1 MPFEKVE
8 TQVDFPAQERA
19 ILAYWNQIDAF
30 GKLREQNRGKPRWSF
45 LDGPITAN
53 NPMGVHHAWGRT
65 YKDAYQRYFAMTGHE
80 LRYQNGF
87 DCQGLWVEVEVEKEL
102 QLKSK
107 RDIENL
113 VPGDRFASIDKFVGE
128 CKARVD
134 KFAKIQTEQSIR
146 LGYWMDWDRV
156 EDWQKPAD
164 QRRSYF
170 TMSEENNYTI
180 WAFLKKCHQ
189 RGLIYR
195 GFDAMPWCPRC
206 GVGISQME
214 MNEGYRVVAHRAV
227 FLRLPLRDPSPLSPP
242 GRGAGVRGENLLV
255 WTTTPWTLT
264 SNVGAAVHPEL
275 TYLRIKQGDQVYY
288 VGKGAFTARRK
299 EEEFKNKAEWV
310 EGVPKL
316 KSLEQIFKEK
326 KGGFEIV
333 GEIKGADMVGW
344 AYDGPFDEFPAQR
357 HPHGYPDDL
366 ARVVAKQQWAPAV
379 SGRDAHRVVA
389 WNEVSEAEGTGIVH
403 IAPGCGKEDFALGK
417 VVGLPPVA
425 PLTEDGVY
433 LDGFGELTGKNAVL
447 PETADWVIAALQQKN
462 LLFASEKY
470 PHRYPHCWRCKTEL
484 LYRLVD
490 EWFIDM
496 SWRDEIMK
504 ICHDIRWIPK
514 DGLDRELD
522 WLKNMGDWMISKK
535 RYWGLALP
543 IWVDEQ
549 TGEFEVIGS
558 REELKARAVQGWDK
572 FHGHTPHRPWVD
584 LVRIKNPRTG
594 NLMSRVPDV
603 GNPWLDAGIVP
614 YSTLGYNRDRAE
626 WEKWFP
632 ADFITESFP
641 GQFRN
646 WFYALLAM
654 SAMMSGRP
662 PFQVLLGHALVRDQ
676 KGEDMHKSKGNA
688 IPFGGATDT
697 GYKLFHERDPKLK
710 PEAQA
715 HKDLP
720 EGWLP
725 ASVKEE
731 TILLENRPTAV
742 VSAAYP
748 PMGAD
753 EIRWLF
759 CRHSLANN
767 INFGPGPAEELRSKF
782 LLKLWNTYAFFC
794 NYARL
799 DGFDPADQESGVR
812 GQESGVRGQKS
823 GVRDQGSGQQ
833 ERPDIDRWILSDLQ
847 LLIKKA
853 HEAFRDFNVQ
863 AFCLEAERFVDDRLS
878 NWYVRRNRRRFWKSE
893 KGADKSAAYQTLYTV
908 LLTLTKLFAPVMPF
922 LTEAMYQNLKAS
934 GVRDQ
939 ASGSSQTSSSLTPRP
954 SPLAPFLASVHHEP
968 YPETDE
974 SLLDVQLSEEMDALL
989 RLVSLGS
996 AARNTVKI
1004 KVRQP
1009 LAELKV
1015 QPGDEA
1021 ERRAIERFADQI
1033 KEELNLKKVTLHDPS
1048 AGPLLEYDVKPNLKT
1063 LGPKLGNR
1071 LKEVQKALMSIR
1083 PATVLE
1089 KVTAGQALEL
1099 ALEGGPV
1106 TLEPAD
1112 LWVNVKAPPGWAGL
1126 ADRGTQVVL
1135 DTRISEE
1142 LALEG
1147 MAREVVRHVQQARK
1161 DADLQMEDR
1170 IALYLHAESPKLQAA
1185 IEAHREYIASETLVA
1200 RWAQESVGEGAHQIE
1215 VKVDGLPLRIEL
1227 RKI

>member
-1 MPFEKVE
+1 VFRFSAVLIEYRFSPEVSLMPFDKVE
-8 TQVDFPAQERA
+8 PQVDFPAQERA
-19 ILAYWNQIDAF
+19 ILAFWDQIDAF
-30 GKLREQNRGKPRWSF
+30 DKLRQQNRGKPRWSF

-102 QLKSK
+102 KLQSK

-113 VPGDRFASIDKFVGE
+113 VSGDRFASIDKFVAE

-146 LGYWMDWDRV
+146 LGYWMDWDRP
-156 EDWQKPAD
+156 EDWQKPPD

-227 FLRLPLRDPSPLSPP
+227 FIRFPLRDRP
-242 GRGAGVRGENLLV
+242 GENLLV

-264 SNVGAAVHPEL
+264 SNVGAAVNPEL
-275 TYLRIKQGDQVYY
+275 TYLRIKQGDQIYY

-299 EEEFKNKAEWV
+299 EEEFKNKVEWV

-326 KGGFEIV
+326 KGGFEV
-333 GEIKGADMVGW
+333 LSEVKGAHMVGW
-344 AYDGPFDEFPAQR
+344 TYDGPFDEFPAQQHAR
-357 HPHGYPDDL
+357 GYPDEL
-366 ARVVAKQQWAPAV
+366 ARVVAKQDWAPAI
-379 SGRDAHRVVA
+379 SGRDAHRVVP

-403 IAPGCGKEDFALGK
+403 IAPGCGKEDFTLGK
-417 VVGLPPVA
+417 EVGLPPVA

-433 LDGFGELTGKNAVL
+433 LEGFGELTGKHAVL
-447 PETADWVIAALQQKN
+447 VETADWVIAALQHKN
-462 LLFASEKY
+462 LLFATEKY

-490 EWFIDM
+490 EWFIAM

-504 ICHDIRWIPK
+504 ICSDIRWIPR

-558 REELKARAVQGWDK
+558 QEELKARAVQGWDR
-572 FHGHTPHRPWVD
+572 FEGHTPHRPWLD
-584 LVRIKNPRTG
+584 LVKIRNPHTG
-594 NLMSRVPDV
+594 NLMARVPDV

-626 WEKWFP
+626 WQKWFP
-632 ADFITESFP
+632 ADFITECFP

-646 WFYALLAM
+646 WFYSLLAL
-654 SAMMSGRP
+654 STMMSGRA
-662 PFQVLLGHALVRDQ
+662 PFRVLLGHALVRDQ
-676 KGEDMHKSKGNA
+676 KGEDMHKSRGNA
-688 IPFGGATDT
+688 IPFDGATDT

-720 EGWLP
+720 EGWVP
-725 ASVKEE
+725 DSVKEE
-731 TILLENRPTAV
+731 TILLENRPKLV

-759 CRHSLANN
+759 CRHNPVNN
-767 INFGPGPAEELRSKF
+767 INFGPGPAEEVRSKF

-799 DGFDPADQESGVR
+799 DGFDPAAPQVPVKD
-812 GQESGVRGQKS
+812 
-823 GVRDQGSGQQ
+823 
-833 ERPDIDRWILSDLQ
+833 RPDIDRWILSDLQ
-847 LLIKKA
+847 LLIQMA
-853 HEAFRDFNVQ
+853 HESFRDFNVQ
-863 AFCLEAERFVDDRLS
+863 AFCLEAERFVDDRVS

-893 KGADKSAAYQTLYTV
+893 HGPDKTAAYQTLYTV
-908 LLTLTKLFAPVMPF
+908 LLTLTKLLAPVMPF
-922 LTEAMYQNLKAS
+922 LTEAMYGNLK
-934 GVRDQ
+934 GPIVRGQ
-939 ASGSSQTSSSLTPRP
+939 G
-954 SPLAPFLASVHHEP
+954 SVHHEP
-968 YPETDE
+968 YPEATE
-974 SLLDVQLSEEMDALL
+974 PLLDAELSAEMDALL

-996 AARNTVKI
+996 AARNTAKI

-1009 LAELKV
+1009 LAELRI
-1015 QPGDEA
+1015 QPGSEA

-1033 KEELNLKKVTLHDPS
+1033 KEELNLKKVTLHDPA
-1048 AGPLLEYDVKPNLKT
+1048 AGTLLGYDVKPNLKT
-1063 LGPKLGNR
+1063 FGPKFGNR
-1071 LKEVQKALMSIR
+1071 LQAAQKALAALN
-1083 PATVLE
+1083 PTAVAE
-1089 KVTAGQALEL
+1089 KVTSGQPLEL
-1099 ALEGGPV
+1099 PLEGGAV
-1106 TLEPAD
+1106 TLDPTD
-1112 LWVNVKAPPGWAGL
+1112 IFVQPKAPTGWVGL
-1126 ADRGTQVVL
+1126 ADRGTQLAL
-1135 DTRISEE
+1135 DTRISED

-1147 MAREVVRHVQQARK
+1147 MAREVVRQVQQARK
-1161 DADLQMEDR
+1161 NADLQMEDR
-1170 IALYLHAESPKLQAA
+1170 IVLYLQTDADKLQRA
-1185 IEAHREYIASETLVA
+1185 IEVHREYIASETLVA
-1200 RWAQESVGEGAHQIE
+1200 KWAREALGEGAHRVE
-1215 VKVDGLPLRIEL
+1215 VKVEGLQLMIEL
-1227 RKI
+1227 AVAS

>member
-1 MPFEKVE
+1 MPFDKVE

-19 ILAYWNQIDAF
+19 ILAYWQKIDAF
-30 GKLREQNRGKPRWSF
+30 NKLREQNRGKPRWSF

-80 LRYQNGF
+80 ERYQNGF

-102 QLKSK
+102 KLQSK
-107 RDIENL
+107 RDIESL
-113 VPGDRFASIDKFVGE
+113 VPGDRFASIDKFVNE

-134 KFAKIQTEQSIR
+134 KFAKIQTAQSIR
-146 LGYWMDWDRV
+146 LGYWMDWDRE
-156 EDWQKPAD
+156 EDWSKPAD

-180 WAFLKKCHQ
+180 WAFLKKCHE

-195 GFDAMPWCPRC
+195 GYDAMPWCPRC

-214 MNEGYRVVAHRAV
+214 MNEGYRNVAHRAV
-227 FLRLPLRDPSPLSPP
+227 FIRFPLRDRP
-242 GRGAGVRGENLLV
+242 GENLLA

-264 SNVGAAVHPEL
+264 SNVAAAVNPEL
-275 TYLRIKQGDQVYY
+275 TYLRVKQGDQIYY

-299 EEEFKNKAEWV
+299 EEEFKNKTEWV

-333 GEIKGADMVGW
+333 GEVKGAEMVGW
-344 AYDGPFDEFPAQR
+344 AYDGPFDEFAAQ
-357 HPHGYPDDL
+357 HQAHGYPEEL
-366 ARVVAKQQWAPAV
+366 VRVVIKQKWAPAV
-379 SGRDAHRVVA
+379 SGKDAHRVVP
-389 WNEVSEAEGTGIVH
+389 WNDVSEAEGTGIVH
-403 IAPGCGKEDFALGK
+403 IAPGCGKEDFQLGK
-417 VVGLPPVA
+417 QVGLPPIA

-433 LDGFGELTGKNAVL
+433 LDGFGELTGKQAVL
-447 PETADWVIAALQQKN
+447 PETAEWVITDLQKKN
-462 LLFASEKY
+462 LLFATEKY

-490 EWFIDM
+490 EWFIAM
-496 SWRDEIMK
+496 SWREEIMNVCK
-504 ICHDIRWIPK
+504 DIRWIPK

-558 REELKARAVQGWDK
+558 REELQKRAVEGWPK
-572 FHGHTPHRPWVD
+572 FDGHTPHKPWLD
-584 LVRIKNPRTG
+584 LVKIRNPRGG
-594 NLMSRVPDV
+594 NLMSRIPDV
-603 GNPWLDAGIVP
+603 GNPWLDAGIVA
-614 YSTLGYNRDRAE
+614 YSTMSYNTNRAE

-654 SAMMSGRP
+654 STMMTGKA
-662 PFQVLLGHALVRDQ
+662 PFKALLGHALVRDQ
-676 KGEDMHKSKGNA
+676 RGEDMHKSKGNA
-688 IPFGGATDT
+688 IPFDGATDT
-697 GYKLFHERDPKLK
+697 GYKLFHHREPKQK

-725 ASVKEE
+725 DSVMEE
-731 TILLENRPTAV
+731 TITLDGKQTLV

-759 CRHSLANN
+759 CRHNPVNN

-799 DGFDPADQESGVR
+799 DGFDPAAPQVPVKD
-812 GQESGVRGQKS
+812 
-823 GVRDQGSGQQ
+823 
-833 ERPDIDRWILSDLQ
+833 RPDIDRWIISDLQ
-847 LLIKKA
+847 LLIQKA
-853 HEAFRDFNVQ
+853 HEAFKEFDVQ
-863 AFCLEAERFVDDRLS
+863 SFCLETERFVDDRLS

-893 KGADKSAAYQTLYTV
+893 KGTDKTAAYQTLYTV
-908 LLTLTKLFAPVMPF
+908 LLTLTKLMAPVMPF
-922 LTEAMYQNLKAS
+922 LAEAMYRNLSAGMGK
-934 GVRDQ
+934 
-939 ASGSSQTSSSLTPRP
+939 
-954 SPLAPFLASVHHEP
+954 ASVHHESFP
-968 YPETDE
+968 TVEGFVDE
-974 SLLDVQLSEEMDALL
+974 ELSSDMDALL
-989 RLVSLGS
+989 YVVSLGFS
-996 AARNTVKI
+996 LRNMGKA

-1009 LAELKV
+1009 LVELRI
-1015 QPGDEA
+1015 QPATDSFG
-1021 ERRAIERFADQI
+1021 RAIERAVKRFPDQI
-1033 KEELNLKKVTLHDPS
+1033 KEELNVKKVSLHDAAAS
-1048 AGPLLEYDVKPNLKT
+1048 SLLEIDVKPNLKT

-1071 LKEVQKALMSIR
+1071 LKDATTALAKLSV
-1083 PATVLE
+1083 ATLAKTVG
-1089 KVTAGQALEL
+1089 AGQPLEL
-1099 ALEGGPV
+1099 SLDGEIVKFDPV
-1106 TLEPAD
+1106 D
-1112 LWVNVKAPPGWAGL
+1112 LVVQTKASAGWVGL
-1126 ADRGTQVVL
+1126 ADRGTQLAL
-1135 DTRISEE
+1135 DTRITEE

-1147 MAREVVRHVQQARK
+1147 LAREGIRHVQQARK
-1161 DADLQMEDR
+1161 DGGLQMEDR
-1170 IALYLHAESPKLQAA
+1170 ILLHLQTDAADLQKA
-1185 IEAHREYIASETLVA
+1185 IETHRDYIASETLVA
-1200 RWAQESVGEGAHQIE
+1200 RWSAEPLGDEAYKTN
-1215 VKVDGLPLRIEL
+1215 VKVEGKALTIHLS
-1227 RKI
+1227 KAAT